1 LALFSSSRGGE
12 GKAKMAGKKCK
23 GTPLKVFS
31 GKQAKLNRII
41 TLLYRSSKTPLTKYD
56 IYKQIHN
63 MKGYKHFDSRTV
75 YRRINALIGEGL
87 IAKVGS
93 RPGQVEG
100 ESVLYELTR
109 KGKASLRADEKSME
123 VFLQTATEEKLL
135 KFLDLW

>member
-1 LALFSSSRGGE
+1 MARKRGR
-12 GKAKMAGKKCK
+12 
-23 GTPLKVFS
+23 GTRLEVFS
-31 GKQAKLNRII
+31 GKQAKLNRVI

-63 MKGYKHFDSRTV
+63 MKGYKHYDSRTV

-100 ESVLYELTR
+100 ESVLYELTLR
-109 KGKASLRADEKSME
+109 GKASLRADVKSLE
-123 VFLQTATEEKLL
+123 VFLNFFRRKHL
-135 KFLDLW
+135 KRSS

>member
-1 LALFSSSRGGE
+1 LRGE
-12 GKAKMAGKKCK
+12 QKSLAGKKFK

-31 GKQAKLNRII
+31 GKQAKLNRIL

-56 IYKQIHN
+56 VYKQILN
-63 MKGYKHFDSRTV
+63 MKGYKHYNSRTV

-87 IAKVGS
+87 MVKVGS

-109 KGKASLRADEKSME
+109 KGKAALRADEKAWK
-123 VFLQTATEEKLL
+123 FFQTATEEELS

>member
-1 LALFSSSRGGE
+1 VAESTSGGT
-12 GKAKMAGKKCK
+12 K
-23 GTPLKVFS
+23 LKVFS
-31 GKQAKLNRII
+31 GKQAKLNRVV

-63 MKGYKHFDSRTV
+63 MKGYKHYDSRTV
-75 YRRINALIGEGL
+75 YRRINALIGEDL

-100 ESVLYELTR
+100 ESLLYELTK

-123 VFLQTATEEKLL
+123 VFLQTATEEELL